1 MIGAICGPVGY
12 AYVAEERREP
22 ERWCFKER
30 RRQGGTHRLMRFR
43 AEDVL
48 SGAVGAG
55 WAEPY
60 WDYRCDGCNEDHR
73 LGFGWVWVAA
83 EEDY

>member
-1 MIGAICGPVGY
+1 MIGAICGPSGY
-12 AYVAEERREP
+12 AYVAEEERAP
-22 ERWCFKER
+22 EQWCFGER
-30 RRQGGTHRLMRFR
+30 KRQAGTLRLMRFR

-60 WDYRCDGCNEDHR
+60 WVYVCDGCGKDRR
-73 LGFGWVWVAA
+73 LGFGWEWVRGD
-83 EEDY
+83 EE